1 MAKTD
6 PTPDPTP
13 SPFPDIAKLI
23 EQFKVPGLDMSKIV
37 EAQRKDIEAITQ
49 ANQAAY
55 EGMQELAKRQM
66 EILQELVT
74 EWQAAMTQATNREST
89 NVSQR
94 AELAEKTF
102 GKAFGNMRAL
112 AELAVKAQTQ
122 AWEVIQKRFQE
133 NIADLSNL
141 LRPQK

>member
-1 MAKTD
+1 MTKTD
-6 PTPDPTP
+6 PSP
-13 SPFPDIAKLI
+13 SPFPFPDIAKLI
-23 EQFKVPGLDMSKIV
+23 EQFKVPGLDVSKIV
-37 EAQRKDIEAITQ
+37 ETQRKDIEAITQ

-66 EILQELVT
+66 EILQETVT
-74 EWQAAMTQATNREST
+74 EWQAAMTQATSREST
-89 NVSQR
+89 TASQR

-102 GKAFGNMRAL
+102 GKAFENMREL

-133 NIADLSNL
+133 NLADLSNL

>member
-1 MAKTD
+1 MTKTD
-6 PTPDPTP
+6 PSP
-13 SPFPDIAKLI
+13 SPFPFPDIAKLI
-23 EQFKVPGLDMSKIV
+23 EQFKVPGLDVSKIV
-37 EAQRKDIEAITQ
+37 ETQRKDIEAITQ

-66 EILQELVT
+66 EILQETVT

-89 NVSQR
+89 TAAQR

-102 GKAFGNMRAL
+102 GKVFANMREL
-112 AELAVKAQTQ
+112 AEMAVKAQTQ

-133 NIADLSNL
+133 NLADLSNL
-141 LRPQK
+141 LRPPK

>member
-94 AELAEKTF
+94 AELAEKT
-102 GKAFGNMRAL
+102 L
-112 AELAVKAQTQ
+112 ARRSGACAS
-122 AWEVIQKRFQE
+122 WPSWR
-133 NIADLSNL
+133 
-141 LRPQK
+141 

>member
-6 PTPDPTP
+6 PTPN
-13 SPFPDIAKLI
+13 PFPDIAKLI
-23 EQFKVPGLDMSKIV
+23 EQFKVPGLDVGKIV
-37 EAQRKDIEAITQ
+37 EAQRKDIEALTQ

-55 EGMQELAKRQM
+55 DGMQELAKRQM
-66 EILQELVT
+66 EMLQEAVT
-74 EWQAAMTQATNREST
+74 EWQATMTQATNRESS
-89 NVSQR
+89 NAAQR

-102 GKAFGNMRAL
+102 GKAFANMREL

-133 NIADLSNL
+133 NLADLSNL
-141 LRPQK
+141 LQPQK